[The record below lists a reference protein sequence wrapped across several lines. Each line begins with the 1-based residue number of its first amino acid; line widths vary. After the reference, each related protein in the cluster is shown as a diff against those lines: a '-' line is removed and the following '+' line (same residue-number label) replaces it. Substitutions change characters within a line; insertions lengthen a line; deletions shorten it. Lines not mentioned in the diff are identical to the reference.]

1 MDKEATIDIAQNVC
15 NQNNIQYLN
24 ILKEWS
30 TQYNKSIN
38 IFYDEVSKRAE
49 EYEEKKKQNIEIYDI
64 EDVNKNLRI
73 FIDKLIKLKAYEE
86 NELEIAI
93 DGEEM

>member
-1 MDKEATIDIAQNVC
+1 MIH
-15 NQNNIQYLN
+15 YLN

-38 IFYDEVSKRAE
+38 IFYDETSKRAE

-64 EDVNKNLRI
+64 EDVNKNLKI
-73 FIDKLIKLKAYEE
+73 IIDKLKSSKFDEE
-86 NELEIAI
+86 DELAVTI
-93 DGEEM
+93 DDM